1 MFAQNQ
7 FCGVNYGKTFY
18 CFRPIQV
25 TGQKYRKN
33 ITQENIPSSCEF
45 FSLFL
50 SLSPSFSFSLSLLLS
65 LSLSLLLS
73 LSLSLCLSSPPS
85 LSFLLSHFLCISL
98 CAPFFI
104 LTSLCLP
111 SMFSKFM
118 CLLKKCLKG
127 VGRLIGKPFI
137 TSSKICGLEDVT

>member
-1 MFAQNQ
+1 MHWATFAQNQ
-7 FCGVNYGKTFY
+7 FCGVNYGKTFD

-25 TGQKYRKN
+25 TEQKYRKN
-33 ITQENIPSSCEF
+33 ITQENIPSTCEISMNSFLF
-45 FSLFL
+45 F
-50 SLSPSFSFSLSLLLS
+50 
-65 LSLSLLLS
+65 SLSLLLS